1 MLGINSQYKVAIVAP
16 TCFYYQVPLF
26 RALAN
31 HPRIKLTVYF
41 CSDEGIYGRDIL
53 KKFRADDRW
62 GVEDELLTGFPFK
75 VLPNYSPWPSYL
87 RSALGLLNFGI
98 WNEIK
103 RNRPSAVV
111 LMGWSNATWWIAVLA
126 CLRYKVPFFYMT
138 DSNAQIDLA
147 QSKWKAWPKK
157 LLLGKLLFRLTA
169 GFLCAG
175 TANRVLYRYYGVP
188 EKKLIPF
195 AFSWGYEAHVRVS
208 DELKSQRTQIRSQL
222 GIAENSFVILF
233 CGRLSKEK
241 GLLRLLEAYNS
252 IDQRDKT
259 LVVVGDGGLRGPSQD
274 YVARNNVASVRFFGF
289 QNRKAISKFY
299 AISDILVLPSERETW
314 GIVVNEALSFG
325 LPVIVS
331 DRVGAGPDL
340 VRHGYNG
347 FIFPRHDTT
356 ALANHIK
363 ELSELPQHER
373 SIMGSRSL
381 NILKDWTQRDLA
393 EPLLQY
399 LDSLGHSGTSHVEK
413 NLSVLLF
420 TRYYAP
426 GYRAGGPIRALVNL
440 VGQLGN
446 EFTFNIVT
454 TDRDSG
460 DTAPYS
466 GVVLNVWNQ
475 VGKAKVRYL
484 SPRSRSFAGLRRL
497 LRSSDYDLVH
507 FTGSFSPT
515 FTIKV
520 LLLRRLGLTPK
531 KPVIVAPRGE
541 LSSGALSLKRF
552 KKRLYLQVAKL
563 LGLYQN
569 VIWHASSDHEV
580 EDIRRE
586 FGLHANIVLA
596 RDLVVPSQARN
607 RMTKLSGKVQGR
619 LNIVF
624 LSRVSEM
631 KNLLGAL
638 KILHGLKGQVHLNIY
653 GPIED
658 RAYWQKCQKQ
668 IEALPAN
675 VTAIYCGTV
684 PPDEVEG
691 VFGQHDLHLLPTLGE
706 NFGHV
711 VFESLTAGCPVLVS
725 DQTGWQGLEE
735 AGAGW
740 ALPLGDMARFQQVLQ
755 KCIEMGPEEWE
766 VLSSQAQQYALQ
778 FSEHSS
784 ALQANRSLLKGK
796 GE

>member
-1 MLGINSQYKVAIVAP
+1 MG
-16 TCFYYQVPLF
+16 PL
-26 RALAN
+26 
-31 HPRIKLTVYF
+31 
-41 CSDEGIYGRDIL
+41 
-53 KKFRADDRW
+53 
-62 GVEDELLTGFPFK
+62 
-75 VLPNYSPWPSYL
+75 
-87 RSALGLLNFGI
+87 
-98 WNEIK
+98 
-103 RNRPSAVV
+103 
-111 LMGWSNATWWIAVLA
+111 
-126 CLRYKVPFFYMT
+126 
-138 DSNAQIDLA
+138 
-147 QSKWKAWPKK
+147 
-157 LLLGKLLFRLTA
+157 
-169 GFLCAG
+169 
-175 TANRVLYRYYGVP
+175 
-188 EKKLIPF
+188 
-195 AFSWGYEAHVRVS
+195 
-208 DELKSQRTQIRSQL
+208 
-222 GIAENSFVILF
+222 
-233 CGRLSKEK
+233 
-241 GLLRLLEAYNS
+241 
-252 IDQRDKT
+252 
-259 LVVVGDGGLRGPSQD
+259 QD
-274 YVARNNVASVRFFGF
+274 YVANHNLDSVRFFGF
-289 QNRKAISKFY
+289 QNRKALPKFY

-314 GIVVNEALSFG
+314 GIVVNEALSCG

-347 FIFPRHDTT
+347 FIFPRHDTV
-356 ALANHIK
+356 ALASRIK

-399 LDSLGHSGTSHVEK
+399 LDSLGYQGTSNVEK
-413 NLSVLLF
+413 KLSVLLF

-440 VGQLGN
+440 VEQLGD
-446 EFTFNIVT
+446 EFTFNVVT

-460 DTAPYS
+460 DTVPYP
-466 GVVLNVWNQ
+466 GVLPNAWDK
-475 VGKAKVRYL
+475 VGKAKVCYL

-497 LRSSDYDLVH
+497 LCSSDYDLVH
-507 FTGSFSPT
+507 FTGSFTPT
-515 FTIKV
+515 FTIKA

-541 LSSGALSLKRF
+541 LSSAALRLKWF

-569 VIWHASSDHEV
+569 VIWHASSGHEV
-580 EDIRRE
+580 EDVRRE
-586 FGLHANIVLA
+586 FGPHANIVLA
-596 RDLVVPSQARN
+596 RDLVAPFQARK
-607 RMTKLSGKVQGR
+607 RMTKLSAKVPGR

-638 KILHGLKGQVHLNIY
+638 KMLHGLRGQVHLNIF

-675 VTAIYCGTV
+675 VTATYCGTV
-684 PPDEVEG
+684 PPDEVDG

-711 VFESLTAGCPVLVS
+711 VFESLAAGCPVLVS
-725 DQTGWQGLEE
+725 DQAGWQGLEE
-735 AGAGW
+735 AGSGW
-740 ALPLGDMARFQQVLQ
+740 ALPLDDLARFQQVLQ
-755 KCIEMGPEEWE
+755 KCIGMGPEEWE
-766 VLSSQAQQYALQ
+766 VLSNQAQQYALQ

-784 ALQANRSLLKGK
+784 ALQSNRSLLTGK
-796 GE
+796 SE